1 MKFLSI
7 LKRINEINL
16 LIAKVFL
23 IFCIAIQLIIVFI
36 GVVFRYVFSDPLSW
50 TEELSTYLMIY
61 ITFFGCYVAIDGD
74 QLARIDIFMT
84 KFEGKTKYT
93 LIVIGHVITLLFLI
107 MFMYYGTT
115 LYFSF
120 TVQKQISIAMRLPM
134 KIYYI
139 SIPLATVMMI
149 IRMIIRIIDT
159 HEEEEEKKTGR
170 NIEWV

>member
-1 MKFLSI
+1 MKSLTFL
-7 LKRINEINL
+7 KKINAINL
-16 LIAKVFL
+16 RIAKVFL
-23 IFCIAIQLIIVFI
+23 ILCIALQLIIVFM

-84 KFEGKTKYT
+84 KFKPKAKYS
-93 LIVIGHVITLLFLI
+93 LIVVGHVITLLFLI

-134 KIYYI
+134 RIYYI
-139 SIPLATVMMI
+139 SIPLATAMMI
-149 IRMIIRIIDT
+149 IRMIIRIIDIR
-159 HEEEEEKKTGR
+159 EEEEKKTGR
-170 NIEWV
+170 NVEWV